1 MGVRKERINP
11 IYLSKAVRARQPVG
25 EGGEIQNL
33 DFTFWADGT
42 TYGHVVKPKSFV
54 GIPFIHPKTKKID
67 L

>member
-1 MGVRKERINP
+1 MFRALSKGVRT
-11 IYLSKAVRARQPVG
+11 RQPVG

-54 GIPFIHPKTKKID
+54 GIPFIRPKTKKICF
-67 L
+67 